1 VTPRLLSRG
10 KRSLLFTMTPT
21 IALPSLYREA
31 VTSLA
36 SGKSPET
43 VLEDLVHKGLP
54 EMYARGL
61 ISDALSESGTMA
73 ANG

>member
-1 VTPRLLSRG
+1 
-10 KRSLLFTMTPT
+10 MTPT

-36 SGKSPET
+36 SGKSPEA
-43 VLEDLVHKGLP
+43 VLENLVQKGLP
-54 EMYARGL
+54 ETYARSL